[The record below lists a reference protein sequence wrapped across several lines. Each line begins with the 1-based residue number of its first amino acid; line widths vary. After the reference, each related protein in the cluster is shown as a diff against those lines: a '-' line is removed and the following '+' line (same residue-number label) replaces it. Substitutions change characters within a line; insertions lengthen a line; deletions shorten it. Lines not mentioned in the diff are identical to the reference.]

1 MSQFVVGLVVGA
13 SLVMLLAILVA
24 PSRRVRSERPL
35 PADVEAKILL
45 GRDPDE
51 ATIPPPPRSP
61 DGPRQYSP
69 NEIAALQ
76 RLGKQQDASAR
87 RRRRG

>member
-1 MSQFVVGLVVGA
+1 VGLVVGA

-24 PSRRVRSERPL
+24 PSRRIRSERPL

-61 DGPRQYSP
+61 DGPRQFSP

-76 RLGKQQDASAR
+76 RLGAEQHVRTR
-87 RRRRG
+87 RRRQ